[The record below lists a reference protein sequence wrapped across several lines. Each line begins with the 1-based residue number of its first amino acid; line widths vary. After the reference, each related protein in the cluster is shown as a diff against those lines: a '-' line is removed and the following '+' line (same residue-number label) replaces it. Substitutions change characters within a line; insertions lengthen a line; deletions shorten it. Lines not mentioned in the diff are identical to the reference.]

1 MKTWSPDAS
10 DLFEAWLGRVK
21 LSVATDPTLNAD
33 DITQDLRA
41 HVHAELETSPEPV
54 TRGAVERVL
63 DSLGN
68 PTQWSDTV
76 KAGRPPTTVR
86 FYTGATD
93 TVSDWQQKLA
103 GDWGMPVLVV
113 LLTLIAIPTIDN
125 VVGVPLLVFA
135 YFVARSVVTYSPEKL
150 VGMKKWMIYFPLA
163 IGAGLLTGMVLG
175 FPMTFDSGGR
185 QQFQQMWVL
194 GSWWIIVGIVSS
206 REPKL
211 VRAALKPFAAG
222 FEASQGRTLAAI
234 GLAFLIAASVILIAN

>member
-21 LSVATDPTLNAD
+21 LSVAADPTLNAD

-41 HVHAELETSPEPV
+41 HVHAELATSPEPV
-54 TRGAVERVL
+54 TRGEVERVL

-113 LLTLIAIPTIDN
+113 LLTLISIPTIDN

-135 YFVARSVVTYSPEKL
+135 YFVARSVVIYSPEKL

-163 IGAGLLTGMVLG
+163 IGAGLLTGLVLG

>member
-54 TRGAVERVL
+54 TRGEVERVL

-103 GDWGMPVLVV
+103 GDWGMPVLVA

-135 YFVARSVVTYSPEKL
+135 YFVARSVVTHSPEKL

-163 IGAGLLTGMVLG
+163 IGAGLLTGLVLG

-211 VRAALKPFAAG
+211 VRAALKPFADG